1 MTRPHEDPTFVDL
14 LELEEIDRDIFRGW
28 THAGAPTR
36 TFGGQ
41 VAAQALVAAGRT
53 AGDRAV
59 HSLHSYFLRPGN
71 PTTPIIYLVHRLR
84 DGGSFTTRRVDAVQY
99 GETIFSLSASF
110 KRPEEGGSHQRPM
123 PTVRPPEESPDVYQE
138 TDVGDQPAQW
148 SPRFVLEVRG
158 ADPASRLVRT
168 NAPPG
173 REAAIT
179 MQTGEH
185 DGEQDGEPAGEQVAE
200 IPQRRFWMR
209 SAERLPDDPLLHVC
223 ALAYMSDLTLAG
235 TATLR
240 QGGPAARLMVAS
252 LDHAMWFHR
261 PFRAD
266 QWLLI
271 SVVSPS
277 SSDGRGLAS
286 GEYYTENGDLV
297 ASVMQEALIRRAR

>member
-1 MTRPHEDPTFVDL
+1 MSHTQEDTTFVSL

-28 THAGAPTR
+28 SHAGAPMR
-36 TFGGQ
+36 SFGGQ

-53 AGDRAV
+53 AGDRQV

-71 PTTPIIYLVHRLR
+71 PTAPLIYLVDRLR
-84 DGGSFTTRRVDAVQY
+84 DGGSFTTRRVAAVQY

-123 PTVRPPEESPDVYQE
+123 PIVRPPEESLDLYQAARDAGE
-138 TDVGDQPAQW
+138 DRADSVA
-148 SPRFVLEVRG
+148 RLVLELRG
-158 ADPASRLVRT
+158 PDPTSRLANSRV
-168 NAPPG
+168 PVG
-173 REAAIT
+173 VEDAI
-179 MQTGEH
+179 GVL
-185 DGEQDGEPAGEQVAE
+185 DDDVPR
-200 IPQRRFWMR
+200 RRFWMR
-209 SAERLPDDPLLHVC
+209 AADRLPDDPLLHVC

-240 QGGPAARLMVAS
+240 HDIPGPELRLAS

-266 QWLLI
+266 QWLLF
-271 SVVSPS
+271 SVESPS

-286 GEYYTENGDLV
+286 GEYFTEDGSLV
-297 ASVMQEALIRRAR
+297 ASVMQEALIRRRPSR

>member
-1 MTRPHEDPTFVDL
+1 MIGPPEDPTFADL

-28 THAGAPTR
+28 SHAGAPMR

-53 AGDRAV
+53 AGERVV

-71 PTTPIIYLVHRLR
+71 PTAPLVYLVDRLR
-84 DGGSFTTRRVDAVQY
+84 DGGSFTTRRVSAVQY

-110 KRPEEGGSHQRPM
+110 KAHEEGRSHQKPM
-123 PTVRPPEESPDVYQE
+123 PIVRPPEESLDLYQAAE
-138 TDVGDQPAQW
+138 DAGDDRAA
-148 SPRFVLEVRG
+148 SVARLVLELRG
-158 ADPASRLVRT
+158 PDPTSRFAGSSV
-168 NAPPG
+168 PDG
-173 REAAIT
+173 SEAAI
-179 MQTGEH
+179 GVL
-185 DGEQDGEPAGEQVAE
+185 DDD
-200 IPQRRFWMR
+200 IPRRRFWMR
-209 SAERLPDDPLLHVC
+209 AADRLPDDQLLHVC

-240 QGGPAARLMVAS
+240 HEIPPHELMLAS

-266 QWLLI
+266 EWLLF
-271 SVVSPS
+271 SVESPS

-286 GEYYTENGDLV
+286 GEYFTEDGRLV
-297 ASVMQEALIRRAR
+297 ASVMQEALIRRRASR

>member
-1 MTRPHEDPTFVDL
+1 MSHPLEDTTFASL

-28 THAGAPTR
+28 SHAGAPMR
-36 TFGGQ
+36 SFGGQ

-53 AGDRAV
+53 AGDRQV

-71 PTTPIIYLVHRLR
+71 PTAPLIYLVDRLR
-84 DGGSFTTRRVDAVQY
+84 DGGSFTTRRVTAVQY

-123 PTVRPPEESPDVYQE
+123 PIVRPPEESLDLYQAARDAGE
-138 TDVGDQPAQW
+138 DRADSVI
-148 SPRFVLEVRG
+148 RLVLELRG
-158 ADPASRLVRT
+158 PDPTSRLANSRV
-168 NAPPG
+168 PVG
-173 REAAIT
+173 VEDAI
-179 MQTGEH
+179 GVL
-185 DGEQDGEPAGEQVAE
+185 DDDVPR
-200 IPQRRFWMR
+200 RRFWMR
-209 SAERLPDDPLLHVC
+209 AADRLPDDPLLHVC

-240 QGGPAARLMVAS
+240 QDIPGPELRLAS

-266 QWLLI
+266 QWLLF

-286 GEYYTENGDLV
+286 GEYYTEDGALV
-297 ASVMQEALIRRAR
+297 ASVMQEALIRRRSPR